1 MKVYKFYSPTCGP
14 CKVLEKNLQESG
26 IEYESIDITKEEND
40 ELVTKYNIMSIPTLI
55 KTGDNGDSI
64 FRNKGILSVED
75 IKKYFG

>member
-40 ELVTKYNIMSIPTLI
+40 ELISKYNIMTIPTLI
-55 KTGDNGDSI
+55 KTGDNGESI
-64 FRNKGILSVED
+64 FRNKGILSVDD

>member
-55 KTGDNGDSI
+55 KTSDNGDSI